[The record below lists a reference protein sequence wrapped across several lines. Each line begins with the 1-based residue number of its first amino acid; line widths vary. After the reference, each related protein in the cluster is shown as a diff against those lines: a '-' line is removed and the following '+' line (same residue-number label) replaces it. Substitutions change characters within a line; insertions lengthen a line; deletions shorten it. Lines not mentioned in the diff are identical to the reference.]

1 MIIMWKSV
9 VVIVAWLMAGP
20 VCPSWPSQHSSDA
33 FYQRSIFY
41 AGGEYTF
48 SAANNGTILVNQ
60 LYVEQLTPKSGKK
73 QKYPVV
79 FVHGGGV
86 SGTQWLNKP
95 DGNPGWASY
104 MLNKGYEVYIVD
116 QWSVGRSSP
125 DDVNVAQPLVATA
138 TVELAEVAFTA
149 PELYRNYYQAQYHT
163 QWPGNGTRGDPAFD
177 QFYST
182 FLPLSV
188 NLVSENISRTSTCA
202 LLERIGPS
210 IFISHSFGGQLVFL
224 AADGCPDFVKAHV
237 AFEVDQTPFGNYDG
251 GVFGSKT
258 PASARAWGIADVP
271 ITYNP
276 PVTDPTQLTRA
287 TIGDDQLQ
295 NGLLFNY
302 SCVLQADTATQKPR
316 QLTNIAKVPVLFLTT
331 QASIHVTYDHCL
343 VAYLRQAGVKVTW
356 TLLQTIGILGNGH
369 FGMLEKNSDSIA
381 GYFEEWI
388 RIYIR

>member
-1 MIIMWKSV
+1 MWKSV
-9 VVIVAWLMAGP
+9 VIFAAWFMAGP
-20 VCPSWPSQHSSDA
+20 VCPSPPSKRSSDA

-48 SAANNGTILVNQ
+48 SKTNNGTILVNQ
-60 LYVEQLTPKSGKK
+60 LYVEQLTPTYDQR

-104 MLNKGYEVYIVD
+104 MLNRGYEVYIID

-125 DDVNVAQPLVATA
+125 DDLSDAQPLLAGG

-149 PELYRNYYQAQYHT
+149 PELYHNYYQAQFHT

-177 QFYST
+177 HFYST
-182 FLPLSV
+182 FLPLSLNPV
-188 NLVSENISRTSTCA
+188 FENISRTSTCA
-202 LLERIGPS
+202 LLKRIGPS
-210 IFISHSFGGQLVFL
+210 IIISHSYGGQLAFL
-224 AADGCPDFVKAHV
+224 AADGCPDSVKAHI
-237 AFEVDQTPFGNYDG
+237 AFEADQTPFGNYDG
-251 GVFGSKT
+251 GVYGAKT
-258 PASARAWGIADVP
+258 PAPARVWGIADVP

-276 PVTDPTQLTRA
+276 PVTDPSQLIRA
-287 TIGDDQLQ
+287 TVGQDQFKD
-295 NGLLFNY
+295 GLLSNY
-302 SCVLQADTATQKPR
+302 SCVLQADTAKEKPR

-343 VAYLRQAGVKVTW
+343 VSYLRQAGVKVTW
-356 TLLQTIGILGNGH
+356 TLLETIGILGNGH

-381 GYFEEWI
+381 GYFEGWI
-388 RIYIR
+388 RRHIR